1 MSVFHR
7 FRNWYIPERMKAG
20 ILRYIEHGIVPGSFL
35 TAVIQNNLKE
45 AMMYADDENLEN
57 LPAYVDY
64 FYNECPLACWGSPKT
79 MEEWAKTK
87 KEERENKGTSDQTS

>member
-7 FRNWYIPERMKAG
+7 FRNWYIPERMKGG
-20 ILRYIEHGIVPGSFL
+20 IVRYIENGIAPGSFL
-35 TAVIQNNLKE
+35 TAVIQNKLKE

-64 FYNECPLACWGSPKT
+64 FYNECPRVRWGSPET
-79 MEEWAKTK
+79 MEEWVKTK
-87 KEERENKGTSDQTS
+87 KEEREKKEKEGG